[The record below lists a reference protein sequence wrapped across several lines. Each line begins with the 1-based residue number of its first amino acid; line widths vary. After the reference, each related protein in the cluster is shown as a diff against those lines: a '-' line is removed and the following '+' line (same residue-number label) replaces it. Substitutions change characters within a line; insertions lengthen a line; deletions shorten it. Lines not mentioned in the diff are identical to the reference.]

1 MIDLLMKKVDSGDL
15 HINLARRYLRAHEWG
30 LARKTLVEGLAKGNL
45 SNPRQ
50 AADLMR
56 ETERCLGISPAAHS
70 PG

>member
-1 MIDLLMKKVDSGDL
+1 MLDLLKNKVDSGDL
-15 HINLARRYLRAHEWG
+15 HINLARQHLRAHEWG

-56 ETERCLGISPAAHS
+56 ETERCLGINRAAL
-70 PG
+70 